1 MPVPES
7 NAEDPDEEPEDKELE
22 DEEVKELQSVQKTLM
37 KSYINWLQLMV
48 AHFDAVEIVLQYVML
63 INFNHKS
70 ISVTNL
76 VAPSTSMDLYSWEE
90 LIKNEKYFPTK
101 DTINPMSTTSND
113 QILEFLQEV
122 IPKVKKLRS
131 FRFLPMQ
138 HCLGGTN
145 IN

>member
-1 MPVPES
+1 MKNIEPLLKKIHLTMQVPVS
-7 NAEDPDEEPEDKELE
+7 NAEDPDKEPEDKELE

-37 KSYINWLQLMV
+37 KSYINWLRLMV
-48 AHFDAVEIVLQYVML
+48 AHFDAIEIILQYVML

-101 DTINPMSTTSND
+101 DTIDPMSTTSND
-113 QILEFLQEV
+113 
-122 IPKVKKLRS
+122 
-131 FRFLPMQ
+131 
-138 HCLGGTN
+138 
-145 IN
+145 